1 MSCRRR
7 SEQSVI
13 APPSRPMCPIT
24 VVGPSMPRHSSEP
37 SGDAQSSEADDPPTD
52 GQTP

>member
-13 APPSRPMCPIT
+13 TPLSRPMCPIA

-52 GQTP
+52 CQTP